1 MNFATVILAGGEG
14 SRIGGGKPLRVLAGK
29 TLLERAISQAR
40 GWSDQMAVA
49 VRDPAQIQGAAVT
62 TIEDSPDIEGPLG
75 GLSAALHHA
84 HDKGLDAVLTIPADM
99 PFLPS
104 DLAARFSNAIEG
116 RCAAV
121 AASAGRL
128 HPVCGLWR
136 VAALDLLP
144 DYLASGR
151 RSLGDFARA
160 VGMLSVSWEARPHD
174 PFFNINGPE
183 DLAAA
188 ERLVRNQKSSTSTS

>member
-14 SRIGGGKPLRVLAGK
+14 RRIGGGKPYRMLAGK

-40 GWSDQMAVA
+40 GWSDQVAVA
-49 VRDPAQIQGAAVT
+49 VRDPEQLQGAAVAI
-62 TIEDSPDIEGPLG
+62 IEDHPDIEGPLG
-75 GLSAALHHA
+75 GLSAALRYA
-84 HDKGLDAVLTIPADM
+84 RDKGLDAVLTIPADM
-99 PFLPS
+99 PFLPQ
-104 DLAARFSNAIEG
+104 DLQVRFCDAIGG

-144 DYLASGR
+144 DYLDSGR
-151 RSLGDFARA
+151 RSLGDFAGE
-160 VGMLSVSWEARPHD
+160 VGMVAVSWDARPHD
-174 PFFNINGPE
+174 PFFNINSAE
-183 DLAAA
+183 DLVAA
-188 ERLVRNQKSSTSTS
+188 ERLARG

>member
-14 SRIGGGKPLRVLAGK
+14 SRIGGGKPLRMLAGK
-29 TLLERAISQAR
+29 TLLDRAISQAR

-49 VRDPAQIQGAAVT
+49 VREPEQIQGAAVVI
-62 TIEDSPDIEGPLG
+62 IEDSPEIEGPLG
-75 GLSAALHHA
+75 GLCAALSFA
-84 HDKGLDAVLTIPADM
+84 RDEGFDAVLTIPADM
-99 PFLPS
+99 PFLPQ
-104 DLAARFSNAIEG
+104 DLPFRFSDGIGG

-151 RSLGDFARA
+151 RSLGDFAKA
-160 VGMLSVSWEARPHD
+160 VGMVAVSWEASPHD
-174 PFFNINGPE
+174 PFFNINSPE

-188 ERLVRNQKSSTSTS
+188 ERLTRG